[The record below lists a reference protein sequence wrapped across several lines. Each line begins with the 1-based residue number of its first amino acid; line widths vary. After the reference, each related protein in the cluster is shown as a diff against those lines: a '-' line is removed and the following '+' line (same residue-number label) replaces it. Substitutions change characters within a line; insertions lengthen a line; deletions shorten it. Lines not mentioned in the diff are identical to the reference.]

1 MCGTG
6 CIASAFMFIMP
17 NMNAEAMQP
26 VPHIAGTVSALSGG
40 FRMLGGSILGGLVA
54 ARIDVSVTPF
64 AVAAL
69 IFALLSWASAYIAQ
83 IESTDLAV

>member
-1 MCGTG
+1 
-6 CIASAFMFIMP
+6 
-17 NMNAEAMQP
+17 
-26 VPHIAGTVSALSGG
+26 
-40 FRMLGGSILGGLVA
+40 MLGGSILGGLVA